1 MEFRTNHEKP
11 TFFDDFFHE
20 FQLGHNTAETTHNIN
35 TVFDECDATK
45 LVELSLKLG
54 VGCGLGT
61 LRGPSPHLAS
71 SLSLSPTSALIA
83 ANIQLATIL
92 N

>member
-1 MEFRTNHEKP
+1 MFGSACQTRVGRGRRGT
-11 TFFDDFFHE
+11 
-20 FQLGHNTAETTHNIN
+20 
-35 TVFDECDATK
+35 
-45 LVELSLKLG
+45 LVELSLQLGLG
-54 VGCGLGT
+54 VGCGPGT
-61 LRGPSPHLAS
+61 LRSPSPHLAS